1 MLKFILLLVLF
12 LLVFSTVRRLLFWLV
27 LGKKIN
33 NFQNNQP
40 QRNNQ
45 RQEGDVWIKSDPN
58 GKNGKRN
65 NNEGQFVDFEEVK

>member
-33 NFQNNQP
+33 NFQNSRP

-58 GKNGKRN
+58 KKNGKRN